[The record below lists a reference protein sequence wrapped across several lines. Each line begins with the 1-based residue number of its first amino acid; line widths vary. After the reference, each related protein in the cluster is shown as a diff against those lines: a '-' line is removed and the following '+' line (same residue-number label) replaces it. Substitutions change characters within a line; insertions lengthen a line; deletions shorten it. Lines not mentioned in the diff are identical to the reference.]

1 VDDHTGGPNTKARLP
16 ERIFLRQPLMM
27 RVCYALIPC
36 LLGSVYFFGLRS
48 LVLTALVLFF
58 GIATEGAFTL
68 PRGKPMSSAI
78 FVSCL
83 IFALSLPPTMP
94 FWIAV
99 IGIVFGIV
107 FGKMVFGGF
116 GYNVFNP
123 AMVGRCFIYIAFP
136 IAMTNRWVE
145 PLEGKY
151 GGFITWFPSVDALT
165 TATPLE
171 VLRKGMDFPLAKLFV
186 GNISG
191 SLGETCAGLILLGGV
206 YIVVKRSAPWR
217 LVVSCLLGG
226 ISLSFFLRYG
236 GVTSVPDPLT
246 SLLSGSF
253 LFGAFFVVTEPI
265 TGPKTET
272 AQWIY
277 GFMIGGLTII
287 LRRYS
292 NFSEGIMFAV
302 LFMNMF
308 VPIMDMAQKERKS
321 SRKGHD

>member
-1 VDDHTGGPNTKARLP
+1 
-16 ERIFLRQPLMM
+16 MM
-27 RVCYALIPC
+27 IRVCYGLIPC
-36 LLGSVYFFGLRS
+36 IVASVYFFGFRS
-48 LVLTALVLFF
+48 LILTALVLVF
-58 GIATEGAFTL
+58 GIATEGSFTL
-68 PRGKPMSSAI
+68 RQGEPITSAAIVSS
-78 FVSCL
+78 L
-83 IFALSLPPTMP
+83 ILALSLPPTTP

-116 GYNVFNP
+116 GHNVFNP

-145 PLEGKY
+145 PVGGKY
-151 GGFITWFPSVDALT
+151 GGFSTWFPPVDALT

-171 VLRKGMDFPLAKLFV
+171 VLSKGMDFPLAKLFM

-191 SLGETCAGLILLGGV
+191 SLGETCAGLILLGGI
-206 YIVVKRSAPWR
+206 YIIIKRSAPWR
-217 LVVSCLLGG
+217 LTVSCLLGG
-226 ISLSFFLRYG
+226 VSLSFVLRYAG
-236 GVTSVPDPLT
+236 ISSVPSLLD

-265 TGPKTET
+265 SGPKTET
-272 AQWIY
+272 GQWIY

-292 NFSEGIMFAV
+292 NFSEGMMFAV

-308 VPIMDMAQKERKS
+308 VPVMDMAVKEWKS
-321 SRKGHD
+321 HRKGI